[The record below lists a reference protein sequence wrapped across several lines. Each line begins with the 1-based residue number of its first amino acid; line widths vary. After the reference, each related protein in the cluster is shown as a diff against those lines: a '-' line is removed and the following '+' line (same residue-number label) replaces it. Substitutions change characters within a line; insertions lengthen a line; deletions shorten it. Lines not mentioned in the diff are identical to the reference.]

1 MRYRRSPVTVEL
13 SISPIICFVSFCFL
27 HFVLYYNGMKVEIN
41 NRKDCEIHN
50 DMKMENTFLNNA
62 RLRKKKS
69 QETLASNVR
78 RVKTKT
84 KHAKTYRM
92 WQK

>member
-69 QETLASNVR
+69 QIIATDVQEIQILTFKITL
-78 RVKTKT
+78 
-84 KHAKTYRM
+84 
-92 WQK
+92 